1 MYPADEA
8 LALARGVSPRSEHTA
23 HEELVHAVTHGM
35 GFIAAAVGL
44 IVLLV
49 AAGSR
54 GTLSDVIGVCTFGV
68 TLLVL
73 YGAST
78 LYHGLPQSRSKD
90 VMRKLDHIAIYLL
103 IAGTYTP
110 FLLIEPPGLKS
121 DVFLAVIWGL
131 AGFGIILE
139 LARKSSTRRT
149 SVVIYLGM
157 GWLAV
162 FALEP
167 LFYALEFTGLV
178 LLRPWRSQLLAGCHL
193 LRLEPAAVQ
202 PRHLAWLRTLRKR
215 VPLRVG
221 PGLCDFLEL
230 ERVTGRASEHVV
242 RLHGQLGRD
251 GRFDELSQEFGE
263 LLRYLDVGKVADPLE
278 DMELATRNGI
288 VSRVGVL
295 DRNDRIGVSP
305 DDERWNLGGEM

>member
-167 LFYALEFTGLV
+167 LFHALEFTGLV
-178 LLRPWRSQLLAGCHL
+178 LL
-193 LRLEPAAVQ
+193 V
-202 PRHLAWLRTLRKR
+202 
-215 VPLRVG
+215 
-221 PGLCDFLEL
+221 
-230 ERVTGRASEHVV
+230 
-242 RLHGQLGRD
+242 
-251 GRFDELSQEFGE
+251 
-263 LLRYLDVGKVADPLE
+263 
-278 DMELATRNGI
+278 
-288 VSRVGVL
+288 
-295 DRNDRIGVSP
+295 
-305 DDERWNLGGEM
+305 LGGLSYSLGVIFYAWNRLPYNHAIWHGFVLCGSAFHFASVLGFVIS